1 VLVDAGLIKKK
12 RQKIKILGQG
22 ELTRPIVVQAH
33 KFSKSAEE
41 KIRAAGGRTEVIA
54 GA

>member
-1 VLVDAGLIKKK
+1 LVDAGLIKKK
-12 RQKIKILGQG
+12 RQRIKILGQG
-22 ELTRPIVVQAH
+22 ELNRPIIVQAH

-54 GA
+54 GV

>member
-1 VLVDAGLIKKK
+1 LV
-12 RQKIKILGQG
+12 KILGDG
-22 ELTRPIVVQAH
+22 NVSRPLVVQAH

-41 KIRAAGGRTEVIA
+41 KIRAAGGRAEVIA